1 MAERVS
7 DNIDVILE
15 KRKKLE
21 QAISPY
27 LQNAYCTAFNQD
39 DLMSLVDEGLSVIY
53 LYGDEFTIP
62 HDRENISYV
71 GILKK
76 PLVHCAVYDRS
87 ELDEKK
93 IFVSNSVLCL
103 SYENCIVDILKGKSV
118 WNIGAIK
125 NPSAEVKEDV
135 AQIFCGI
142 GCDNVRYLEIDP
154 SRTFG
159 TAFTDGSFV
168 LMIQGCARQFFY
180 DEIVEITSPQIND
193 NKYIHIDFTN
203 GTSYTTDAI
212 PTEMHLSF
220 DDMITLLRTYV
231 EIAQGKMNESD

>member
-93 IFVSNSVLCL
+93 IFVS
-103 SYENCIVDILKGKSV
+103 
-118 WNIGAIK
+118 IGLEA
-125 NPSAEVKEDV
+125 
-135 AQIFCGI
+135 CG
-142 GCDNVRYLEIDP
+142 C
-154 SRTFG
+154 
-159 TAFTDGSFV
+159 
-168 LMIQGCARQFFY
+168 C
-180 DEIVEITSPQIND
+180 
-193 NKYIHIDFTN
+193 
-203 GTSYTTDAI
+203 
-212 PTEMHLSF
+212 
-220 DDMITLLRTYV
+220 
-231 EIAQGKMNESD
+231 